1 MPGPTED
8 YFAYVRW
15 FERHHGALLLP
26 VDCIEPVDPIFTYTN
41 QYTWEMEWVL
51 IFTDPKAYVR
61 IMELHAKVAGLY
73 FSRRIRFSYH
83 YGPLPKVDAQGLPE
97 WEPADPVFVRIDN
110 SCRPPHLHPEND
122 PTEHIPQARIA
133 ELVLDQLDLFDFVRA
148 TFRQRQSRKS
158 IAEELG
164 YRIV

>member
-1 MPGPTED
+1 LPGPTED

-83 YGPLPKVDAQGLPE
+83 YGPLPKVDAQGLPNGNPPIPFLSALTT
-97 WEPADPVFVRIDN
+97 PAVRRTFTLKMTRQ
-110 SCRPPHLHPEND
+110 S
-122 PTEHIPQARIA
+122 
-133 ELVLDQLDLFDFVRA
+133 
-148 TFRQRQSRKS
+148 TFRRRGSQS
-158 IAEELG
+158 
-164 YRIV
+164 